1 MGNVTPCILAMR
13 PLFHPGSI
21 RIKVFRPSCR
31 IDRLKAFAS
40 STIFSSLHCSALV
53 SRPSPPRHKRHVMA
67 HYATSALLLLTSA
80 VCMPAYAASDPWG
93 DSPLTL
99 QVGAFRADADTAVRL
114 DSNTLG
120 RGTQVSFE
128 SDLGIQNS
136 KTLPEFSFLWRI
148 NPRHGIE
155 GSYLTLNRSGTRAI
169 AHQIQFGDVTYPPGA
184 EVHSKF
190 DSDVFRV
197 AYRYSPINDRGNEL
211 GLLLG
216 LHYTT
221 LDAALSTAVGS
232 LSESAS
238 FNFPLPTIGVRGGLR
253 LSDSWRLMGFAQLLK
268 LKVGD
273 YDGSLVNLSAGL
285 EWMFLR
291 QAYAGLGYTYYRYD
305 LESEKNDAR
314 GEFKYRFSGPTL
326 YFGFAFR

>member
-1 MGNVTPCILAMR
+1 MP
-13 PLFHPGSI
+13 
-21 RIKVFRPSCR
+21 
-31 IDRLKAFAS
+31 D
-40 STIFSSLHCSALV
+40 
-53 SRPSPPRHKRHVMA
+53 HVRA
-67 HYATSALLLLTSA
+67 VLLLLTSA
-80 VCMPAYAASDPWG
+80 ICTPAYAASDPWG

-99 QVGAFRADADTAVRL
+99 QIGAFRADADTAVRL

-120 RGTQVSFE
+120 RGTQISFE
-128 SDLGIQNS
+128 SDLGVKHS

-155 GSYLTLNRSGTRAI
+155 GSYVTLNRSGTRPI
-169 AHQIQFGDVTYPPGA
+169 SRQIQFGDVTYPVGA
-184 EVHSKF
+184 EVHSAF
-190 DSDVFRV
+190 ESDTLRV

-221 LDAALSTAVGS
+221 LDAALSTSAGS
-232 LSESAS
+232 PSESAS

-253 LSDSWRLMGFAQLLK
+253 LSDNWRLTGFAQLLK

-273 YDGSLVNLSAGL
+273 YDGSLMNLSAGV

-305 LESEKNDAR
+305 IESEKNDAR
-314 GEFKYRFSGPTL
+314 GEFTYRFSGPVL